1 MGYATTRTLERVA
14 AAIGKLGAPAP
25 AEFEAACDVAG
36 GGVLAA
42 VPALLAQGLLRRPAS
57 YQLPQGFYGIDSI
70 FLVLA
75 LMALARIRSLEQLR
89 YQAPG
94 EWGKLLGLDRIPEV
108 RTLREKVEL
117 LSKELGRAKEWNAQL
132 AKEWM
137 ARQDSA
143 DLYFYCDGHVRVYH
157 GEQTPLPRHYVARE
171 RLCLR
176 ATVDYWVNAMDGQPF
191 LYINKEV
198 DPGLVETLKNDVVP
212 WLEQLAPKT
221 EEQQQRLTEDP
232 RAHWFTL
239 VFDREGYSPELFA
252 ALFAKR
258 IAILTYHK
266 FPKEDW
272 PVEQF
277 APHRVELAAGQT
289 VTMKLC
295 ERGTRLSNNLWV
307 REIRKLTD
315 SGHQTAML
323 TTNFSAPMPVL
334 AASMFARWC
343 QENFFRYMREQYG
356 LDRLVEYGTEMIPD
370 ITTVVNPQWRRL
382 DSQVRSKTGQR
393 HRLHARFGAMAL
405 SEGLSEDEVQTYER
419 RKGELQ
425 EQIQHLDVEL
435 DELKQQRKQ
444 TDHHIPVKSLPEE
457 ERFTRLRTER
467 KHFLDT
473 IKMIA
478 YRAETSL
485 VSVLREHLTRSDDA
499 RTLVRQIF
507 ETEADLLPDRTNK
520 TLTVRIHHLTQA
532 AHDQVLEKLCATL
545 NETQT
550 VFPGTDLTLIFKI
563 GSS

>member
-1 MGYATTRTLERVA
+1 MGYATTRTLERVL
-14 AAIGKLGAPAP
+14 AAIGKLGTPAP

-42 VPALLAQGLLRRPAS
+42 VPALLAQGLLRRPPS

-108 RTLREKVEL
+108 RTLREKVGL
-117 LSKELGRAKEWNAQL
+117 LSKDLGRAKEWNAQL

-143 DLYFYCDGHVRVYH
+143 DVYFYCDGHVRVYH
-157 GEQTPLPRHYVARE
+157 GEKTPLPRHYVARE

-191 LYINKEV
+191 LYVNKEV
-198 DPGLVETLKNDVVP
+198 DPGLITTLKNDMVP
-212 WLEQLAPKT
+212 WLEQSAPKT
-221 EEQQQRLTEDP
+221 AEQQRRLAEDP

-239 VFDREGYSPELFA
+239 VFDREGYSPELFSE
-252 ALFAKR
+252 LFAKR

-266 FPKEDW
+266 FPKQDW

-277 APHRVELAAGQT
+277 VPHRVELAAGPT
-289 VTMKLC
+289 VTMKLS
-295 ERGTRLSNNLWV
+295 ERGTRLSNNLWL
-307 REIRKLTD
+307 REIRKLTE
-315 SGHQTAML
+315 SGHQTAIL

-343 QENFFRYMREQYG
+343 QENFFRYMREHYG
-356 LDRLVEYGTEMIPD
+356 LDRLVEYGTETVPD

-393 HRLHARFGAMAL
+393 QRLHAKFGAVAL
-405 SEGLSEDEVQTYER
+405 SEGLSEDEVQTYQR

-425 EQIQHLDVEL
+425 EQIQLLDVEIN
-435 DELKQQRKQ
+435 ELKEQRKK
-444 TDHHIPVKSLPEE
+444 TEHHIPVKSLPEE

-485 VSVLREHLTRSDDA
+485 VSILREHLARSDDA

-507 ETEADLLPDRTNK
+507 ETEADLLPDHKNK
-520 TLTVRIHHLTQA
+520 TLTIRIHHLTQA
-532 AHDQVLEKLCATL
+532 AHDQVLEKLCDAL

>member
-1 MGYATTRTLERVA
+1 MGYATTRTLERVL

-25 AEFEAACDVAG
+25 VEFEAACDVAG

-42 VPALLAQGLLRRPAS
+42 VPALLAQGLLRRPPS

-75 LMALARIRSLEQLR
+75 FMALARIRSLEQLR

-108 RTLREKVEL
+108 RTLREKVER
-117 LSKELGRAKEWNAQL
+117 LSKDLGRAKEWNAQL

-143 DLYFYCDGHVRVYH
+143 DVYFYCDGHVRVYH
-157 GEQTPLPRHYVARE
+157 GEKTPLPRHYVARE

-198 DPGLVETLKNDVVP
+198 DPGLVATLKNDVIP

-221 EEQQQRLTEDP
+221 AEQEQRLAENP

-252 ALFAKR
+252 ELFDKR

-289 VTMKLC
+289 VTMKLS
-295 ERGTRLSNNLWV
+295 ERGTRLSNKLWL

-315 SGHQTAML
+315 SGHQTAIL
-323 TTNFSAPMPVL
+323 TTNFSASMPVL
-334 AASMFARWC
+334 AASMFC
-343 QENFFRYMREQYG
+343 QMVSGKLLSIYEGAVWIRSACGVWHRG
-356 LDRLVEYGTEMIPD
+356 
-370 ITTVVNPQWRRL
+370 
-382 DSQVRSKTGQR
+382 DS
-393 HRLHARFGAMAL
+393 
-405 SEGLSEDEVQTYER
+405 
-419 RKGELQ
+419 
-425 EQIQHLDVEL
+425 
-435 DELKQQRKQ
+435 
-444 TDHHIPVKSLPEE
+444 
-457 ERFTRLRTER
+457 
-467 KHFLDT
+467 
-473 IKMIA
+473 
-478 YRAETSL
+478 
-485 VSVLREHLTRSDDA
+485 
-499 RTLVRQIF
+499 
-507 ETEADLLPDRTNK
+507 
-520 TLTVRIHHLTQA
+520 
-532 AHDQVLEKLCATL
+532 
-545 NETQT
+545 
-550 VFPGTDLTLIFKI
+550 
-563 GSS
+563 